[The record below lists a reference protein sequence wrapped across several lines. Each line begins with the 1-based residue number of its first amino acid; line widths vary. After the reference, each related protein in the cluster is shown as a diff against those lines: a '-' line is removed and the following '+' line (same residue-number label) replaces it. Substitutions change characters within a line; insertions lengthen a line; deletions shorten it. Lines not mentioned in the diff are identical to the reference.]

1 MKKANVVTGIIF
13 LALSIFAYV
22 ESLGMTSMLMT
33 DSLGPSFWPKCLSVV
48 MGSLS
53 IVLILQGLF
62 SKKETRSSPFA
73 FKTVGFKRMVL
84 VSLTLIATGA
94 IIYFLG
100 IYIGIL
106 FMLPV
111 CMFSI
116 WLSLKAA
123 LTVGLIFGSAA
134 FLFILFC
141 VFVWLSF
148 DVALRVPLPM
158 GTLFS

>member
-73 FKTVGFKRMVL
+73 FKTVGFKLIML
-84 VSLTLIATGA
+84 VSLTLLTTGTS
-94 IIYFLG
+94 IYFLG
-100 IYIGIL
+100 I
-106 FMLPV
+106 
-111 CMFSI
+111 
-116 WLSLKAA
+116 
-123 LTVGLIFGSAA
+123 
-134 FLFILFC
+134 
-141 VFVWLSF
+141 
-148 DVALRVPLPM
+148 
-158 GTLFS
+158 

>member
-94 IIYFLG
+94 IISWEFISASYLCCQ
-100 IYIGIL
+100 Y
-106 FMLPV
+106 V
-111 CMFSI
+111 C
-116 WLSLKAA
+116 LSM
-123 LTVGLIFGSAA
+123 VS
-134 FLFILFC
+134 
-141 VFVWLSF
+141 VMSNSWR
-148 DVALRVPLPM
+148 D
-158 GTLFS
+158 

>member
-1 MKKANVVTGIIF
+1 MRLQHSCGRDTVEKSKRSHRDHLSGPVDLRLCGIPGNDQHADDRFTGSQL
-13 LALSIFAYV
+13 LAEV
-22 ESLGMTSMLMT
+22 
-33 DSLGPSFWPKCLSVV
+33 P
-48 MGSLS
+48 
-53 IVLILQGLF
+53 VLILQGLF

-111 CMFSI
+111 CMFI
-116 WLSLKAA
+116 HGERNVKLLAG
-123 LTVGLIFGSAA
+123 LTVVI
-134 FLFILFC
+134 C

>member
-1 MKKANVVTGIIF
+1 MPVGRYGISVHRANSPGAF
-13 LALSIFAYV
+13 
-22 ESLGMTSMLMT
+22 
-33 DSLGPSFWPKCLSVV
+33 
-48 MGSLS
+48 
-53 IVLILQGLF
+53 QQ
-62 SKKETRSSPFA
+62 KETRSSPFA

-111 CMFSI
+111 CMFI
-116 WLSLKAA
+116 HGERNVKLLAG
-123 LTVGLIFGSAA
+123 LTVVI
-134 FLFILFC
+134 C

>member
-111 CMFSI
+111 CMFI
-116 WLSLKAA
+116 HGERCLWARCSLDKEGAI
-123 LTVGLIFGSAA
+123 LWM
-134 FLFILFC
+134 LFC
-141 VFVWLSF
+141 KLQRWY
-148 DVALRVPLPM
+148 LRLPA
-158 GTLFS
+158 

>member
-111 CMFSI
+111 CMI
-116 WLSLKAA
+116 IHGERNVKLLAG
-123 LTVGLIFGSAA
+123 LTVVI
-134 FLFILFC
+134 C

>member
-33 DSLGPSFWPKCLSVV
+33 DSLGPSFWP
-48 MGSLS
+48 GSLS

-111 CMFSI
+111 CMFI
-116 WLSLKAA
+116 HGERNVKLLAG
-123 LTVGLIFGSAA
+123 LTVVI
-134 FLFILFC
+134 C

>member
-73 FKTVGFKRMVL
+73 FKTVGFKRMVP
-84 VSLTLIATGA
+84 LTLIATGA

-111 CMFSI
+111 CMFI
-116 WLSLKAA
+116 HGERNVKLLAG
-123 LTVGLIFGSAA
+123 LTVVI
-134 FLFILFC
+134 C

>member
-94 IIYFLG
+94 II
-100 IYIGIL
+100 GIL

-111 CMFSI
+111 CMFI
-116 WLSLKAA
+116 HGERNVKLLAG
-123 LTVGLIFGSAA
+123 LTVVI
-134 FLFILFC
+134 C

>member
-1 MKKANVVTGIIF
+1 MN
-13 LALSIFAYV
+13 
-22 ESLGMTSMLMT
+22 
-33 DSLGPSFWPKCLSVV
+33 LSVV
-48 MGSLS
+48 MGALS

-111 CMFSI
+111 CMFI
-116 WLSLKAA
+116 HGERNVKLLAG
-123 LTVGLIFGSAA
+123 LTVVI
-134 FLFILFC
+134 C

>member
-100 IYIGIL
+100 IYIGI
-106 FMLPV
+106 V
-111 CMFSI
+111 CMFI
-116 WLSLKAA
+116 HGERNVKLLAG
-123 LTVGLIFGSAA
+123 LTVVI
-134 FLFILFC
+134 C

>member
-106 FMLPV
+106 FMFIHGERNVKL
-111 CMFSI
+111 
-116 WLSLKAA
+116 LAG
-123 LTVGLIFGSAA
+123 LTVVI
-134 FLFILFC
+134 C

>member
-1 MKKANVVTGIIF
+1 
-13 LALSIFAYV
+13 
-22 ESLGMTSMLMT
+22 
-33 DSLGPSFWPKCLSVV
+33 
-48 MGSLS
+48 
-53 IVLILQGLF
+53 
-62 SKKETRSSPFA
+62 
-73 FKTVGFKRMVL
+73 MVL

-111 CMFSI
+111 CMFI
-116 WLSLKAA
+116 HGERNVKLLAG
-123 LTVGLIFGSAA
+123 LTVVI
-134 FLFILFC
+134 C

-158 GTLFS
+158 GTLFA

>member
-73 FKTVGFKRMVL
+73 FKTVGFKR
-84 VSLTLIATGA
+84 IATGA

-111 CMFSI
+111 CMFI
-116 WLSLKAA
+116 HGERNVKLLAG
-123 LTVGLIFGSAA
+123 LTVVI
-134 FLFILFC
+134 C

>member
-84 VSLTLIATGA
+84 VSLTLLASGA
-94 IIYFLG
+94 G
-100 IYIGIL
+100 ISVVGICIGSVC
-106 FMLPV
+106 MLPG
-111 CMFSI
+111 CMFSPGGGNGY
-116 WLSLKAA
+116 LLAG
-123 LTVGLIFGSAA
+123 LTVVI
-134 FLFILFC
+134 C